1 MELDDEK
8 LLEYLQSSDK
18 SKRNSAFYYFYKNET
33 INAWLLNYLLTHGGT
48 ADDKDDVFQETI
60 IILDRNVRNLSF
72 QRQCSIQTYFIS
84 IAKWYWLGLKRKSKN
99 FVEFESEMSMEF
111 IESFESSI
119 ILEERKNFINKA
131 LSQIDTRCQ
140 ELLKY
145 YKLDYSMIEIS
156 KLLNYSSPE
165 IAKKQAHRCREK
177 LKIIFTKS
185 PQLMDLINL

>member
-1 MELDDEK
+1 MELDDDK
-8 LLEYLQSSDK
+8 LLEYLQSADR
-18 SKRNSAFYYFYKNET
+18 SKRNIAFYFFYKNEA
-33 INAWLLNYLLTHGGT
+33 INTWLLNYLLTHGGT

-99 FVEFESEMSMEF
+99 IVEFESEMSMEF

-165 IAKKQAHRCREK
+165 IAKKQAYRCREK
-177 LKIIFTKS
+177 LKIIFTQS
-185 PQLMDLINL
+185 PQLMDIINL